1 MNTPSASH
9 SRSTESSGTCDAVS
23 SNERIT
29 PENVVLP
36 YLFRRHQS
44 MGSPFVPGRIT
55 FPPPTTKAL
64 PAVWS
69 WQMGE
74 AEWVPFDAQLMEMLE
89 DLWRAMH
96 RELGVTQQDEEPELL
111 TQAHVRTEEPEQQSH
126 NAVQAPSRSRYL
138 VTNPRPH
145 AVQPHPSVAHKVFVF
160 LAPWHYCIDVETMT
174 QQNTTTRTVRPIRRA
189 VETAGLWYAKG
200 SNGYA
205 KRFHPQ
211 VEAHLEALLQGS
223 LLGVQDRHAFV
234 VAWQDNETGALH
246 FTDVARMEVS
256 PPSGASPPVAE
267 DPAGTATAMG
277 AFPLP
282 SLSVGTPEEGE
293 AYCAGYNEP
302 LQAED
307 FQQAL
312 TMVEGEGVPEDC
324 CAICLDSFALRR
336 GMPPHNTVAESRDQQ
351 QRENGCSQI
360 EGNDNSGQTL
370 QVAACDLPQGC
381 CDTEGPPATSMSSS
395 TDARYHWRASSNI
408 TDISRKNSESRK
420 RNQNE
425 ADGADSEVV
434 VRLKKCS
441 HHFHSECIRMYMRS
455 CSRGGFY
462 CPTCNV
468 LQLPGNGPSPPGT
481 IIINY
486 YIAGGI
492 QTERHAQP
500 KASFTGARRRA
511 YLPDCLRGRQLLQL
525 LIEAF
530 VKGHIFTVGHS
541 VTSGNSNV
549 VIWNGI
555 HHKTSASGGQS
566 ISCPLSLP
574 SRRGACLALPPACP
588 VAEAERHPL
597 RILHYGYPDET
608 FLSRLEEELRARGFP
623 LEGTEPTKRPIPV
636 TRRQDSPSHA
646 DDPAREN
653 AAAVGKAPLSDR
665 RCSVLAVPP
674 CSGTEV
680 AQQA

>member
-1 MNTPSASH
+1 
-9 SRSTESSGTCDAVS
+9 
-23 SNERIT
+23 
-29 PENVVLP
+29 
-36 YLFRRHQS
+36 

-234 VAWQDNETGALH
+234 FAWQDNETGALH
-246 FTDVARMEVS
+246 FTDVLTMRDSMDPGSSREATGKGSKKTVRSLPNALDNCNPGTSLVARMEVS

-425 ADGADSEVV
+425 ADGADRKMCWKISN
-434 VRLKKCS
+434 RSLLS
-441 HHFHSECIRMYMRS
+441 GHSS
-455 CSRGGFY
+455 
-462 CPTCNV
+462 
-468 LQLPGNGPSPPGT
+468 QGT

-511 YLPDCLRGRQLLQL
+511 YLPD
-525 LIEAF
+525 
-530 VKGHIFTVGHS
+530 
-541 VTSGNSNV
+541 
-549 VIWNGI
+549 W
-555 HHKTSASGGQS
+555 
-566 ISCPLSLP
+566 
-574 SRRGACLALPPACP
+574 
-588 VAEAERHPL
+588 
-597 RILHYGYPDET
+597 ILHYGYPDET

-623 LEGTEPTKRPIPV
+623 LEGTEPTKRSACASTQSSSQSTKVARSLTRQSAALAGTSV
-636 TRRQDSPSHA
+636 TLAPNLEETNMYLRNEKWATDFFFPRQEHVKQLSIVGAQNAVTQRACTSGWFLRKEPPYKQPSPLPRR
-646 DDPAREN
+646 
-653 AAAVGKAPLSDR
+653 L
-665 RCSVLAVPP
+665 
-674 CSGTEV
+674 
-680 AQQA
+680 